1 MGVYAGEGG
10 CPSSVCMC
18 VLGNICHK
26 LPEVLYRLCLLP
38 HIFFALPSFKLGT
51 NALALLK
58 FLDVFSHV
66 LCFVFTL
73 YFFVVF
79 CLCGPDNNPLCVA
92 SILHQSISKCM
103 ARMPTFMLFVACL
116 PSE

>member
-58 FLDVFSHV
+58 FLDVFFS
-66 LCFVFTL
+66 CA
-73 YFFVVF
+73 VF
-79 CLCGPDNNPLCVA
+79 CFYFILFCCV
-92 SILHQSISKCM
+92 LFM
-103 ARMPTFMLFVACL
+103 RARQ
-116 PSE
+116 